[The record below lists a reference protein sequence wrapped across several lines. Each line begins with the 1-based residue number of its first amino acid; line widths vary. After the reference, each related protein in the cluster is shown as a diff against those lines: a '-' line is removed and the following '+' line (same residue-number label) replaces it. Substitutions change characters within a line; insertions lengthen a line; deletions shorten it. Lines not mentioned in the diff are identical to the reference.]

1 MKNLL
6 LLRRKAGLTQQAL
19 ADSFHLSQQTIYK
32 YENGHAEPDIE
43 TLKQFARFFGVT
55 VDYLIGNDE
64 TTEEVQMDYTSDEKL
79 MIAKVRRL
87 SPDIRSALNGFIDNL
102 TKNKERS

>member
-19 ADSFHLSQQTIYK
+19 ADYFHLSQQTIYK

-43 TLKQFARFFGVT
+43 TLKQFARFFGVS
-55 VDYLIGNDE
+55 VDYLIGNDHSS
-64 TTEEVQMDYTSDEKL
+64 EEVQLDYTTDEKL
-79 MIAKVRRL
+79 MISKVRRL
-87 SPDIRSALNGFIDNL
+87 SPDLRSALGNFINNL
-102 TKNKERS
+102 SKEK